1 MEASPLWRCS
11 DSASSR
17 PLKHTHTRS
26 QHVRTHT
33 DQVCLGTPGGQHRE
47 HTHARP
53 ERSRGGE
60 KESGGTEGKETS
72 LDTFHTFH
80 LLLIVGGVALR
91 RPLLSA
97 KKKKKKGHPSY
108 TSRERRE
115 GSRGK
120 GAARTVGSHLD
131 SIGRI
136 VHHRAL
142 RLLGGKQRI

>member
-1 MEASPLWRCS
+1 MEASPPWRCS

-17 PLKHTHTRS
+17 PLKHTHTHTRS

-72 LDTFHTFH
+72 GDTFHTFH
-80 LLLIVGGVALR
+80 FLLIVGGVALR
-91 RPLLSA
+91 RPLLRA
-97 KKKKKKGHPSY
+97 KKDTRVIPPERGGRGAEGRGPLGLWDLTLTPSGGLC
-108 TSRERRE
+108 T
-115 GSRGK
+115 
-120 GAARTVGSHLD
+120 TVL
-131 SIGRI
+131 
-136 VHHRAL
+136 
-142 RLLGGKQRI
+142 